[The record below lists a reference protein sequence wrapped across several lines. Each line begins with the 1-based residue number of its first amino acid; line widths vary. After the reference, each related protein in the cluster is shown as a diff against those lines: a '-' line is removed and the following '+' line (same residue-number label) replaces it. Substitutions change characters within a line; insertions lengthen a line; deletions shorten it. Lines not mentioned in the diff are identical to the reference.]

1 MSRPRYAKISGIL
14 HSTTLAATVIVVLHF
29 QISCQDDTKRRVAD
43 VGEADSL
50 AIMTTMDAVIEIA
63 DSGRTAYKI
72 YADEWKVFEKR
83 RPPYWAMEKGVYLE
97 KFNKELEIEGT
108 IKCDTAYY
116 YTQQKLWKLIGN
128 VNIKNPKNERFYTDL
143 MYWDQEK
150 ELIYSDAYIKIEQTE
165 HTTEGVGFSSNQDM
179 TVWEIKN
186 TKGIYAIKE
195 NKEEEK

>member
-1 MSRPRYAKISGIL
+1 MNRPRYAKISGIL
-14 HSTTLAATVIVVLHF
+14 HSTTIAVTVIVVLLF

-72 YADEWKVFEKR
+72 YAKEWKVFEKR

-97 KFNKELEIEGT
+97 KFNRDLEIEGT

-116 YTQQKLWKLIGN
+116 FNQQKLWKLMGN

-165 HTTEGVGFSSNQDM
+165 HTTEGIGFSSNQDM

-195 NKEEEK
+195 KEKEEE